1 VSRQVAAERE
11 RAETTAAPA
20 PTPAAPVVQ
29 QALGVDG
36 VLALQQTMGN
46 QGVARY
52 LRAVARDPAPAAEVA
67 DDRRR
72 FAEQQEAFFRET
84 GELME
89 AEIRRRAHLQHAPAT
104 PDEALEIAAL
114 WGLTLDAIAAH
125 MPAVSTSLSG
135 QVRGQHA
142 ATTLGD
148 DAKRLVDALQ
158 PPGRRA
164 YEQVMAR
171 VRGEAFWRQRLDREP
186 IYIFPD
192 LGGLNRYAGYTQR
205 GTADDGSPAFIIHIS
220 QEALN
225 AGEVDSVAATLV
237 HELSHTVFDPSVIA
251 RSLNPLLGTL
261 SELIVEHPRLKTL
274 RSGAADPAEARAAQ
288 VRQVRQLL
296 YERTAYGEAEI
307 FVHLQQLTHMP
318 ATVAADGGGTVRG
331 SDHVLAMV
339 ETYLNRLKRIGM
351 PPRMLRGILDSLAR
365 RTVIL
370 YDRRIAA
377 APERDRERLRSNKE
391 LALAL
396 FTLARSDTETR

>member
-1 VSRQVAAERE
+1 MSRQVAAEPE
-11 RAETTAAPA
+11 RADATSAPVI
-20 PTPAAPVVQ
+20 TPAAPVVP
-29 QALGVDG
+29 QALDVDG
-36 VLALQQTMGN
+36 ILALQQTVGN
-46 QGVARY
+46 RRVARY
-52 LRAVARDPAPAAEVA
+52 LRTVARDPVPAAEAA
-67 DDRRR
+67 DERRR
-72 FAEQQEAFFRET
+72 FADEQEKHFRET

-89 AEIRRRAHLQHAPAT
+89 AEIRRRAHLEHAPAT
-104 PDEALEIAAL
+104 PEEALEIAAL

-158 PPGRRA
+158 PAGRRA

-192 LGGLNRYAGYTQR
+192 LGGRNRYAGYTQR

-237 HELSHTVFDPSVIA
+237 HELSHTVFDPSIIG
-251 RSLNPLLGTL
+251 RSLNPLLGSL
-261 SELIVEHPRLKTL
+261 SELIVEHPRLKAL

-318 ATVAADGGGTVRG
+318 ATVPGDGGSVRG

-339 ETYLNRLKRIGM
+339 ETYLDRLKRIGM

-370 YDRRIAA
+370 YDRRIGA
-377 APERDRERLRSNKE
+377 APERDRERLRNNKE

-396 FTLARSDTETR
+396 FALARSDT

>member
-1 VSRQVAAERE
+1 VSRQVAVEPE
-11 RAETTAAPA
+11 RAEVTSP
-20 PTPAAPVVQ
+20 PAAPVLPR
-29 QALGVDG
+29 ALGVDG
-36 VLALQQTMGN
+36 VLALQQTAGN
-46 QGVARY
+46 RRTTHY

-67 DDRRR
+67 DERRR

-89 AEIRRRAHLQHAPAT
+89 AEIRRRAHLEHAPTNAE
-104 PDEALEIAAL
+104 EALEIAAL

-135 QVRGQHA
+135 QVRGQRA
-142 ATTLGD
+142 ATTLAD
-148 DAKRLVDALQ
+148 EARRLVDALP

-164 YEQVMAR
+164 YAQVMAR

-192 LGGLNRYAGYTQR
+192 LGGRNRYAGYTQR

-220 QEALN
+220 QEALS

-251 RSLNPLLGTL
+251 RSLNPLLGSL
-261 SELIVEHPRLKTL
+261 SELIVEHPRLQAL
-274 RSGAADPAEARAAQ
+274 RRGAADPAEARAAQ

-318 ATVAADGGGTVRG
+318 ATVPADGGSVRG

-339 ETYLNRLKRIGM
+339 ETYLDRLKRIGM

-396 FTLARSDTETR
+396 FALARGDTETR

>member
-1 VSRQVAAERE
+1 MPRQVAAEPE
-11 RAETTAAPA
+11 RAEATAAPA
-20 PTPAAPVVQ
+20 PAAPAMSQ
-29 QALGVDG
+29 TLGVDG
-36 VLALQQTMGN
+36 VLALQQTAGN
-46 QGVARY
+46 RRVARY
-52 LRAVARDPAPAAEVA
+52 LRAVARDGAPAVEVA
-67 DDRRR
+67 DERRR
-72 FAEQQEAFFRET
+72 FAGEQEAFFRET
-84 GELME
+84 GALME

-104 PDEALEIAAL
+104 PDEALDIAAL

-125 MPAVSTSLSG
+125 MPAVSTSLAG
-135 QVRGQHA
+135 QVRGQRA
-142 ATTLGD
+142 ATTLAD
-148 DAKRLVDALQ
+148 EAKRIVDALQ

-192 LGGLNRYAGYTQR
+192 LGGRNRYAGYTQR
-205 GTADDGSPAFIIHIS
+205 GSADDGSPAFIIHIS

-251 RSLNPLLGTL
+251 RSLNPLLGSL
-261 SELIVEHPRLKTL
+261 SELIVEHPRLQAL
-274 RSGAADPAEARAAQ
+274 RRGAADPAEARAAQ
-288 VRQVRQLL
+288 LRQVRQLL

-318 ATVAADGGGTVRG
+318 ATVPADGGGSVRG

-351 PPRMLRGILDSLAR
+351 PARMLRGILDSLAR

-377 APERDRERLRSNKE
+377 APERDRARLRTNKD

-396 FTLARSDTETR
+396 FALARGDTETR

>member
-1 VSRQVAAERE
+1 VPRQVAAEPE
-11 RAETTAAPA
+11 RAEATAAPA
-20 PTPAAPVVQ
+20 PAAPAMPQ
-29 QALGVDG
+29 TLGVDG
-36 VLALQQTMGN
+36 VLALQQTAGN
-46 QGVARY
+46 RRVARY
-52 LRAVARDPAPAAEVA
+52 LRAVARDGAPAAEVA
-67 DDRRR
+67 DERRR
-72 FAEQQEAFFRET
+72 FAGEQEAFFRET
-84 GELME
+84 GALME

-104 PDEALEIAAL
+104 PDEALDIAAL

-125 MPAVSTSLSG
+125 MPAVSTSLAG
-135 QVRGQHA
+135 QVRGQRA
-142 ATTLGD
+142 ATTLAD
-148 DAKRLVDALQ
+148 EARRIVDALQ

-192 LGGLNRYAGYTQR
+192 LGGRNRYAGYTQR
-205 GTADDGSPAFIIHIS
+205 GSADDGSPAFIIHIS

-251 RSLNPLLGTL
+251 RSLNPLLGSL
-261 SELIVEHPRLKTL
+261 SELIVEHPRLQAL
-274 RSGAADPAEARAAQ
+274 RRGAADPAEARAAQ
-288 VRQVRQLL
+288 LRQVRQLL

-318 ATVAADGGGTVRG
+318 ATVPADGGGSVRG

-351 PPRMLRGILDSLAR
+351 PARMLRGILDSLAR

-377 APERDRERLRSNKE
+377 APERDRARLRTNKD

-396 FTLARSDTETR
+396 FALARGDTETR

>member
-1 VSRQVAAERE
+1 VSRQVAVEPE
-11 RAETTAAPA
+11 RAEVTSP
-20 PTPAAPVVQ
+20 PAAPVLP

-36 VLALQQTMGN
+36 VLALQQTAGN
-46 QGVARY
+46 RRTTHY

-67 DDRRR
+67 DERRR

-89 AEIRRRAHLQHAPAT
+89 AEIRRRAHLEHAPTNAE
-104 PDEALEIAAL
+104 EALEIAAL

-135 QVRGQHA
+135 QVRGQRA
-142 ATTLGD
+142 ATTLAD
-148 DAKRLVDALQ
+148 EAKRLVDALP

-164 YEQVMAR
+164 YAQVMAR

-192 LGGLNRYAGYTQR
+192 LGGRNRYAGYTQR

-220 QEALN
+220 QEALS

-251 RSLNPLLGTL
+251 RSLNPLLGSL
-261 SELIVEHPRLKTL
+261 SELIVEHPRLQTL
-274 RSGAADPAEARAAQ
+274 
-288 VRQVRQLL
+288 
-296 YERTAYGEAEI
+296 RTAYGEAEI

-318 ATVAADGGGTVRG
+318 ATVPADGGSVRG

-339 ETYLNRLKRIGM
+339 ETYLDRLKRIGM

-396 FTLARSDTETR
+396 FALARGDTETR

>member
-1 VSRQVAAERE
+1 VSRQVAAGPE
-11 RAETTAAPA
+11 RAEATGAPTLAPA
-20 PTPAAPVVQ
+20 AATLP

-36 VLALQQTMGN
+36 VLALQQTIGN
-46 QGVARY
+46 RRVARY
-52 LRAVARDPAPAAEVA
+52 LLAVARDPAPAAEVA
-67 DDRRR
+67 EERRR
-72 FAEQQEAFFRET
+72 FADEQEAFFRET
-84 GELME
+84 GALME
-89 AEIRRRAHLQHAPAT
+89 AEIRRRAQLQHAPAT
-104 PDEALEIAAL
+104 PEEALDVAAL

-125 MPAVSTSLSG
+125 MPAVSTSLAG
-135 QVRGQHA
+135 QVRGQRA
-142 ATTLGD
+142 ATTLAD
-148 DAKRLVDALQ
+148 EARRLVAALQ
-158 PPGRRA
+158 PAGRRA
-164 YEQVMAR
+164 YEQVVAR

-192 LGGLNRYAGYTQR
+192 LGGRNRYAGYTQR

-237 HELSHTVFDPSVIA
+237 HELSHTVFDPSVIG
-251 RSLNPLLGTL
+251 RSLNPLLGRL
-261 SELIVEHPRLKTL
+261 SELIVEHPRLQAL
-274 RSGAADPAEARAAQ
+274 RRGAAEPAEARAAQ

-318 ATVAADGGGTVRG
+318 ATVPADGGTVRG

-339 ETYLNRLKRIGM
+339 ETYLNRLKQIGM

-365 RTVIL
+365 RTAIL

-377 APERDRERLRSNKE
+377 AQERDRERLRNHKE

-396 FTLARSDTETR
+396 FALARGDTETR